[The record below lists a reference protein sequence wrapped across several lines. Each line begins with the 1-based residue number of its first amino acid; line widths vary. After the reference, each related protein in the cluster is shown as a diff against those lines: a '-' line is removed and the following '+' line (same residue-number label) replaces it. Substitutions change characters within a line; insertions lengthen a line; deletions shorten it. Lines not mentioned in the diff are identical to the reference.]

1 MPAGVD
7 GSSGNRGHGPPNGA
21 AGRRPWPV
29 RLPRTANGS
38 REAAV
43 FRTGF
48 PQGRRVAAGVCTEAG
63 RPAVPSA

>member
-1 MPAGVD
+1 MD
-7 GSSGNRGHGPPNGA
+7 GSSGNRANGPPNGA

-38 REAAV
+38 REATV

-48 PQGRRVAAGVCTEAG
+48 PQVRRVAAGVFTEAG
-63 RPAVPSA
+63 RPAVRSA